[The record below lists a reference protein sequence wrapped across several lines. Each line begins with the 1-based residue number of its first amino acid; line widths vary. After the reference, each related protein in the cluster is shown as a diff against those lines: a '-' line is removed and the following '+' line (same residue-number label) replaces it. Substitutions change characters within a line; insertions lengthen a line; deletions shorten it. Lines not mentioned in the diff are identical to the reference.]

1 MNEQFSNYIVYHDQ
15 NKLLSNDMMFS
26 FYYIGSGL
34 NQD

>member
-1 MNEQFSNYIVYHDQ
+1 MNEQFSNYIVCHDQ